1 MEKAGPGE
9 GLGHKTQSPEG
20 VKLLLTHPGTVVCV
34 GAGACVVSSFSVR
47 ARLRKSGW
55 VQGGVQ
61 SPQEEVVREG
71 EGGRV

>member
-20 VKLLLTHPGTVVCV
+20 VKLLLTHSGMVVCV
-34 GAGACVVSSFSVR
+34 GAVACVVISSSAR

-55 VQGGVQ
+55 VQGGGF
-61 SPQEEVVREG
+61 SSHR
-71 EGGRV
+71 RRW